1 MKTKK
6 RRLIE
11 DWFRVLHWFVRLRRA
26 AKGRTPYSLLE
37 LELKMQKVPQDV
49 RAAASKARIDG
60 YQFGVDSDAEEE

>member
-1 MKTKK
+1 
-6 RRLIE
+6 
-11 DWFRVLHWFVRLRRA
+11 
-26 AKGRTPYSLLE
+26 LLE